1 MSGDIN
7 KMQESS
13 APQTLIAVVIPA
25 YKTAGSILTV
35 LEKIPER
42 VGLIVVVDDASPD
55 DLTRVV
61 EKIQDP
67 RLHLLSHQKNQGVG
81 GAMLTG
87 YAYALEHGADIVVKV
102 DSDDQMDLD
111 YFGELVAPILA
122 GEADYTKGNRFLHHR
137 ELKKMPFIRKIGNQG
152 LSFLTKV
159 ATGYWKIYDP
169 TNGYT
174 AVSRQV
180 LQLLEPRRISKH
192 YFFETSMLAELRK
205 LEAVIEDVPIP
216 AVYNEHGSSVRILRE
231 FFLFSTNLVYRIFDR
246 ILSQY
251 YRFDFSAVSF
261 FLLASLVLGVFG
273 SIWGIVKWIE
283 SDRSGVP
290 ATTGTVLIAVLPII
304 LAVQFL
310 VQAIALDISSTPVE
324 PLVRRLREKP
334 GLKASLVER
343 LNQQIE
349 RGEVRVHPR

>member
-1 MSGDIN
+1 MSGENHQMDISN
-7 KMQESS
+7 
-13 APQTLIAVVIPA
+13 APQPLVAVVIPA
-25 YKTAGSILTV
+25 YKTAGSIFTV
-35 LEKIPER
+35 LEKIPAR
-42 VGLIVVVDDASPD
+42 AGLIVVVDDASPD
-55 DLTRVV
+55 DLAQKV
-61 EKIQDP
+61 EKFHDP
-67 RLHLLSHQKNQGVG
+67 RLHLLSHKKNQGVG

-87 YAYALEHGADIVVKV
+87 YAYALEQGADIVVKV

-111 YFGELVAPILA
+111 YFDELLTPILE

-137 ELKKMPFIRKIGNQG
+137 ELKKMPFIRKMGNQG

-180 LQLLEPRRISKH
+180 LRLLEPRRISKH

-205 LEAVIEDVPIP
+205 LDAVIEDVPIP
-216 AVYNEHGSSVRILRE
+216 AIYNEHGSSVRILRE
-231 FFLFSTNLVYRIFDR
+231 FFLFSANLVYRIFDR

-261 FLLASLVLGVFG
+261 FLLSSLVLGAFG
-273 SIWGIVKWIE
+273 GIWGIVKWIE

-310 VQAIALDISSTPVE
+310 VQAIALDISNTPLE
-324 PLVRRLREKP
+324 PLVRRLNEKP
-334 GLKASLVER
+334 GLKAPLVEQ
-343 LNQQIE
+343 LHDQIARE
-349 RGEVRVHPR
+349 EVRVHPR

>member
-1 MSGDIN
+1 M
-7 KMQESS
+7 
-13 APQTLIAVVIPA
+13 IAVVIPA

-35 LEKIPER
+35 LEKVPAA

-55 DLTRVV
+55 ELAQKVAGYPDL
-61 EKIQDP
+61 
-67 RLHLLSHQKNQGVG
+67 RLRLLAHSRNQGVG
-81 GAMLTG
+81 GAMLSG
-87 YAYALEHGADIVVKV
+87 YAYALDQGADVVVKV

-111 YFGELVAPILA
+111 YFEDLVRPIL
-122 GEADYTKGNRFLHHR
+122 ESQADYTKGNRFLHHR

-174 AVSRQV
+174 AASRQV

-205 LEAVIEDVPIP
+205 LDAVIEDVPIP
-216 AVYNEHGSSVRILRE
+216 AIYNEHGSSVKILRE
-231 FFLFSTNLVYRIFDR
+231 FFLFSGNLIYRIFDR
-246 ILSQY
+246 IFSQY

-261 FLLASLVLGVFG
+261 FLIASLVLGAFG
-273 SIWGIVKWIE
+273 GIWGIVKWVE

-310 VQAIALDISSTPVE
+310 VQAIALDISTVPVE
-324 PLVRRLREKP
+324 PLVRRLRKKP
-334 GLKASLVER
+334 GMEVPLVRWLNER
-343 LNQQIE
+343 IE
-349 RGEVRVHPR
+349 QGEVRVQTP